1 MVGEEGRGVPA
12 IIEMVAM
19 TRFDCMI
26 GSSGGQRQVVAQAVH
41 HAANRAAFGETLLD
55 QPLMRNVIADLQLE
69 VEGSVA
75 MTLRMARALDNLD
88 DEHEKLFTRLAAA
101 VGKYWICK
109 RTAAP
114 TPTRRWSAWAATA
127 SPRISFSPGC
137 TGTRRSTRSGK
148 ASGNVQ
154 ALDVLRAMN
163 KSPAVVDTWFEEL
176 AGAQGR
182 NATLDNAINDLK
194 KELADPE
201 QIEFRAR
208 DLVDRMALTMQSA
221 LLVKAR

>member
-1 MVGEEGRGVPA
+1 MLAMRMAGATDRAVRGD
-12 IIEMVAM
+12 E
-19 TRFDCMI
+19 R
-26 GSSGGQRQVVAQAVH
+26 
-41 HAANRAAFGETLLD
+41 ETLL
-55 QPLMRNVIADLQLE
+55 RRI
-69 VEGSVA
+69 G
-75 MTLRMARALDNLD
+75 
-88 DEHEKLFTRLAAA
+88 LAAA
-101 VGKYWICK
+101 KYWVCK
-109 RTAAP
+109 RATPHAAEAMECLGGNGVTENFILARLYRDAP
-114 TPTRRWSAWAATA
+114 INAIWE
-127 SPRISFSPGC
+127 G
-137 TGTRRSTRSGK
+137 
-148 ASGNVQ
+148 SGNVQ

-221 LLVKAR
+221 LLVKAGNDSVSEAFIAARLGGGHTRNYGSLPRGLDIDTLIRRANPLES